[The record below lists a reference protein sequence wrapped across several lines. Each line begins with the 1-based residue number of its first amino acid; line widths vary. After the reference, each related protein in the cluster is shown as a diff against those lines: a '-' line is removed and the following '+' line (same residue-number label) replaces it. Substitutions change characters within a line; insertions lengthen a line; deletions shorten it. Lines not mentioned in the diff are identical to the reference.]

1 VLKKPSEAV
10 MISCLDAILERRTG
24 IMIPKTAIDIAN
36 SKNIISEFKAVSDSW
51 FERIYWAMGVI
62 GMRIRAKSDNENFSK
77 FFSRVKAILL
87 EIIFHTI

>member
-1 VLKKPSEAV
+1 MEAV
-10 MISCLDAILERRTG
+10 TINCFDAIFDRRTG
-24 IMIPKTAIDIAN
+24 IMIPKRDIAVAN

-62 GMRIRAKSDNENFSK
+62 GMRISAKSDKENFSK

-87 EIIFHTI
+87 EINFHTI